1 VVIRLVTTSQPQK
14 AAWEEGVALGLLEE
28 LGDPD
33 PPMNALSLARAC
45 GLRVVETSGPGARLV
60 DDTIE
65 VPARA
70 RPVRLHGLVAH
81 ELGHWALA
89 RAGERS
95 DEFSA
100 DYVAGALMLPR
111 TAFDRDLRATGWDLR
126 ELRAKHVHC
135 SAELIARR
143 IVNVRDAVVGVWDN
157 GKLKTR
163 VHSPWLAEGHAT
175 MSTFERELAAEVLAS
190 GETVEVGALLW
201 GVAVFQGAWKR
212 VITVCEAE
220 QLALRL

>member
-1 VVIRLVTTSQPQK
+1 MTTSQPQK

-45 GLRVVETSGPGARLV
+45 GLRVVEADIRGARISGRTIKV
-60 DDTIE
+60 D
-65 VPARA
+65 ARA
-70 RPVRLHGLVAH
+70 RHVRQQGLVAH
-81 ELGHWALA
+81 EIAHWALA
-89 RAGERS
+89 RAKEANTEGA
-95 DEFSA
+95 A

-111 TAFDRDLRATGWDLR
+111 RGFDKDLKVTGWDLR

-143 IVNVRDAVVGVWDN
+143 IVNLRDACVTIWDN
-157 GKLKTR
+157 GKLKQR
-163 VHSPWLAEGHAT
+163 IHSPWLAEGHRR
-175 MSTFERELAAEVLAS
+175 MSRFERELAGQVVAS
-190 GETVEVGALLW
+190 GETVHAGALLW
-201 GVAVFQGAWKR
+201 GFAIFQGAWKR

-220 QLALRL
+220 QLEMRF